1 MEPGSPWPS
10 SQVFLNVGGKKYTTT
25 IDTLTQREPD
35 SMLAAMFSGRYT
47 VSTDDKTVFLMLY
60 YALCLQGMIFIDRD
74 GKHFRHILNWLRD
87 GIIPML
93 QDSDYQ
99 ELIREAEYY
108 QLLVSDDGLSIL
120 SALTLEASMKFC
132 ILTLQGLIENINA
145 NLCNR
150 KDKDAPVVE
159 LTELTRKE
167 VIQIIQSE
175 KVRFRGVNLSGLDLS
190 KLDLSY
196 VDFSYACIQKTNFSR
211 ANLNKAKFGDAEAGG
226 SIFEDANLREC
237 ELIGADLHQAKLD
250 RANLQSANLQDACL
264 TQCSLCDA
272 DLRSAHLQSAKLSGA
287 NLQGANLE
295 GANLKGAKLNSAN
308 LQDANLQ
315 RAYLRE
321 VDLRDSVSFLF
332 PVSFHS
338 TYRNVTDGLKF
349 CNLREL
355 RWEALI
361 FLELSDD
368 RATED
373 LLRGIRVIVR
383 EETTNRPEASRRPAK
398 MEPGTPRP
406 PSQVF
411 LNVGGKKYATT
422 IDTLTQR
429 EPDSMLATIF
439 SGQHTVFTDDKTGMI
454 FIDRDGKHFRHI
466 LNWLR
471 DGIIPMLQD
480 SDYQELIREAEYYQL
495 LVSDDGLSG
504 LVENINASMCNRKD
518 EDTPVVE
525 LTELTRKEVIQIIQS
540 EKVRFRGV
548 NLSGLDLSKLDLSYV
563 DFSYACIQKT
573 NFSRANLNKAKFG
586 DAEAGG
592 SIFEDANLRE

>member
-10 SQVFLNVGGKKYTTT
+10 SQVFLNVGRSIIPGGKKYTTT

-47 VSTDDKTVFLMLY
+47 VSTDDKT
-60 YALCLQGMIFIDRD
+60 GMIFIDRD

-108 QLLVSDDGLSIL
+108 QLL
-120 SALTLEASMKFC
+120 
-132 ILTLQGLIENINA
+132 GLIENINA

-190 KLDLSY
+190 KL
-196 VDFSYACIQKTNFSR
+196 KTNFSR

-321 VDLRDSVSFLF
+321 VDLRDSQ
-332 PVSFHS
+332 
-338 TYRNVTDGLKF
+338 
-349 CNLREL
+349 
-355 RWEALI
+355 
-361 FLELSDD
+361 LE
-368 RATED
+368 
-373 LLRGIRVIVR
+373 G
-383 EETTNRPEASRRPAK
+383 AK
-398 MEPGTPRP
+398 M
-406 PSQVF
+406 
-411 LNVGGKKYATT
+411 GG
-422 IDTLTQR
+422 
-429 EPDSMLATIF
+429 
-439 SGQHTVFTDDKTGMI
+439 
-454 FIDRDGKHFRHI
+454 
-466 LNWLR
+466 
-471 DGIIPMLQD
+471 
-480 SDYQELIREAEYYQL
+480 
-495 LVSDDGLSG
+495 
-504 LVENINASMCNRKD
+504 
-518 EDTPVVE
+518 
-525 LTELTRKEVIQIIQS
+525 
-540 EKVRFRGV
+540 
-548 NLSGLDLSKLDLSYV
+548 
-563 DFSYACIQKT
+563 
-573 NFSRANLNKAKFG
+573 ANLLG
-586 DAEAGG
+586 V
-592 SIFEDANLRE
+592 IR